1 MEIKDLIQNAVKTYP
16 TADNSGKQIL
26 KGLFGEKIFNQKIT
40 ERVKTFDDVLSIAGK
55 TMEDMTR
62 GCVDEQEV
70 ANRKVKLIAE
80 VYNEGEV
87 LDPMNTKQV
96 KYYPWF
102 EITPGSGF
110 GLSYDF
116 CDSWGS
122 NADVGVRLCFKSSE
136 LAVDAGKKFTEIYA
150 SLLIK

>member
-16 TADNSGKQIL
+16 TVDNSGKQIL
-26 KGLFGEKIFNQKIT
+26 KGLFGETIFNQKIT
-40 ERVKTFDDVLSIAGK
+40 DRVKTFDDVLAIAGK

-62 GCVDEQEV
+62 GCEDEQEV
-70 ANRKVKLIAE
+70 ANRKAKLIAI

-110 GLSYDF
+110 GLSSDGYAYR
-116 CDSWGS
+116 GS
-122 NADVGVRLCFKSSE
+122 GTRVGVRLCFKSSE
-136 LAVDAGKKFTEIYA
+136 LAVDAGKKFPEIYA